1 MFKKITG
8 LTRRLLTNVSA
19 KNVSEQNVSEQNVL
33 AQNVSGSTNIYVT
46 TKCNIIVQD
55 VFIIWQTKLI
65 CFLYHQMSFG
75 NNNIKSETLWISDK
89 LACLN

>member
-1 MFKKITG
+1 LFKKITG

-19 KNVSEQNVSEQNVL
+19 KNVSEQNVL
-33 AQNVSGSTNIYVT
+33 AQNVSGPTNIYVT
-46 TKCNIIVQD
+46 TKCNNIVQD

-75 NNNIKSETLWISDK
+75 NNNI
-89 LACLN
+89 